1 MKRIPDANFRR
12 KGSAMTPNELGQ
24 YFEIVMNGLST
35 LFFLIILLA
44 GSLASLENALTKPVA
59 KHY

>member
-1 MKRIPDANFRR
+1 MKRITDTNYGR
-12 KGSAMTPNELGQ
+12 KGSPMTTNELGQ

-44 GSLASLENALTKPVA
+44 GSLASLENALKKPVA
-59 KHY
+59 THY

>member
-1 MKRIPDANFRR
+1 
-12 KGSAMTPNELGQ
+12 MTTNELGQ

-44 GSLASLENALTKPVA
+44 GSLASLENALKKPVA
-59 KHY
+59 THY